1 MTFYSGGL
9 LVNWGRETRGN
20 RGKRRVLLSRGVPLN
35 KKVLLGKRVIF

>member
-20 RGKRRVLLSRGVPLN
+20 RGKRRVLLSRKIAPSKGLV
-35 KKVLLGKRVIF
+35 F